1 MNLSKEVQTMKHK
14 LLTIITGAGL
24 FLFMT
29 TAAFA
34 ETGTTTVETE
44 YFPDGSYAVIT
55 TNIEPVSATT
65 FATETTKSANRTYTY
80 YASDNSKEWTF
91 TLTGTFTYNGTT
103 AKATKAETSY
113 NIYVSGWKCIYK
125 HGSVSGAVAAGQ
137 GTFQYKS
144 GLTKNV
150 SLSLK
155 CSPTGSISSI

>member
-1 MNLSKEVQTMKHK
+1 MKHK
-14 LLTIITGAGL
+14 LLTIITAAGL
-24 FLFMT
+24 SLFMT
-29 TAAFA
+29 VTVFA
-34 ETGTTTVETE
+34 ETATTTIETE

-55 TNIEPVSATT
+55 TTIEPVSITT
-65 FATETTKSANRTYTY
+65 FATETTKSASRTYTY
-80 YASDNSKEWTF
+80 YNQSNKAAWDF

-125 HGSVSGAVAAGQ
+125 HGSVSGAVATGQ

-144 GLTKNV
+144 ELTKNV

-155 CSPTGSISSI
+155 CSPTGIISSL